1 MNPAPTY
8 HLAYVFERFPS
19 FTQTFCAREVAE
31 LKRSGVR
38 VQLFSIRD
46 TSAEADS
53 PCHEEFRDE
62 TILLPPEKQ
71 LVEDV
76 KRLKDERQFPQSV
89 VLTLRNWDDKPDK
102 MRVYEAAWIGLK
114 LRASGVTHV
123 HTHFAGI
130 GARTCWWIAH
140 FYGITF
146 SFTGHA
152 NDLFCPQD
160 PSPVS
165 QADLMRDAAAIIT
178 VSDFTARWIT
188 DNHPVAKSKLT
199 RIYNGLHL
207 APFREIRGKRCAAS
221 PPLILSVGRLIE
233 KKGYFTLIDAC
244 ARLRDQDIAFQCK
257 IVGEG
262 PDEIALADQITSLSL
277 GDRVHL
283 VGSKCFPEILALLQE
298 TTLFALACA
307 TEQDGGMDNL
317 PTVIMEAMAA
327 GLPCVSTRLAGVPE
341 MVIEDSTGVLTNER
355 DPDAF
360 AAAISRFLG
369 DPAFLGKCGTEGAAS
384 AEKLFD
390 LEKNV
395 PALFAALV
403 ARCDIPE
410 DASLAA
416 HHPQLKRA
424 HKQQRWHRLKR
435 VLVRKTRK
443 A

>member
-1 MNPAPTY
+1 MKPAPTY
-8 HLAYVFERFPS
+8 HLAYVFERFPT

-31 LKRSGVR
+31 LKRTGVR

-46 TSAEADS
+46 TSAEPDS
-53 PCHEEFRDE
+53 PCHEELRSE
-62 TILLPPEKQ
+62 TTVLPPEKQ
-71 LVEDV
+71 LVADV
-76 KRLKDERQFPQSV
+76 KRLKDDREFPQSV
-89 VLTLRNWDDKPDK
+89 VLALRNWGDKPDK

-114 LRASGVTHV
+114 MRAAGVTHA

-160 PSPVS
+160 PSPVT

-188 DNHPVAKSKLT
+188 ENHPISKPKLT

-207 APFREIRGKRCAAS
+207 APFREIRKKRHPS
-221 PPLILSVGRLIE
+221 HPPLILSVGRLIE

-244 ARLRDQDIAFQCK
+244 AQLRDQGTAFQCK

-262 PDEIALADQITSLSL
+262 PDEKDLADQIARLGL
-277 GDRVHL
+277 GDHVHL
-283 VGSKCFPEILALLQE
+283 VGPKCFPEILALLQE
-298 TTLFALACA
+298 TSLFALGCA

-327 GLPCVSTRLAGVPE
+327 GIPCISTRLAGVPE
-341 MVIEDSTGVLTNER
+341 MIIEMRTGDLVEER
-355 DPDAF
+355 DPAAF
-360 AAAISRFLG
+360 AAAINRFLG
-369 DPAFLGKCGTEGAAS
+369 DSKLLGECGTSGAAR
-384 AEKLFD
+384 AEELFD

-395 PALFAALV
+395 PALLAALV
-403 ARCDIPE
+403 TRGQISKDPALEP
-410 DASLAA
+410 
-416 HHPQLKRA
+416 HHPQLKDAHRA
-424 HKQQRWHRLKR
+424 QRWHLLKR
-435 VLVRKTRK
+435 RIFKKRG
-443 A
+443 

>member
-8 HLAYVFERFPS
+8 HLAYVFERFPT

-31 LKRSGVR
+31 LERTGVR

-46 TSAEADS
+46 TSDEPDS
-53 PCHEEFRDE
+53 PCHEEFRSE
-62 TILLPPEKQ
+62 TTVLPPEKQ
-71 LVEDV
+71 LVDDV

-89 VLTLRNWDDKPDK
+89 VLTLRNWGDKPDK

-114 LRASGVTHV
+114 MRAAGVTHA

-140 FYGITF
+140 FYDITF

-160 PSPVS
+160 PSPIS

-178 VSDFTARWIT
+178 VSDFTSRWIT
-188 DNHPVAKSKLT
+188 ENHPVAKPKLT

-207 APFREIRGKRCAAS
+207 APFREIRGNRHPSS

-244 ARLRDQDIAFQCK
+244 ALLRDQGTPFQCK

-262 PDEIALADQITSLSL
+262 PDEKSLADQIARLDL
-277 GDRVHL
+277 GDHVQL
-283 VGSKCFPEILALLQE
+283 TGPKCFPEILALLQE

-307 TEQDGGMDNL
+307 TEHDGGMDNL

-327 GLPCVSTRLAGVPE
+327 GIPCVSTRLAGVPE
-341 MVIEDSTGVLTNER
+341 MVIEGSTGALTEER

-360 AAAISRFLG
+360 AAAIARFLG
-369 DPAFLGKCGTEGAAS
+369 DTAQLENCGKEGAAK
-384 AEKLFD
+384 AEELFD

-395 PALFAALV
+395 PALFAAIA
-403 ARCDIPE
+403 ARGEIPE

-416 HHPQLKRA
+416 HHPQLENA
-424 HKQQRWHRLKR
+424 QKQQRWHRLKR
-435 VLVRKTRK
+435 RFFRKRTK
-443 A
+443 I